1 MGCQWWK
8 GSWKGIQSVP
18 NCREMTGIGGDV
30 GEDKT
35 LNTQESGGHC
45 NMQENMAGDYSED
58 LGLLERQNQ

>member
-1 MGCQWWK
+1 
-8 GSWKGIQSVP
+8 
-18 NCREMTGIGGDV
+18 MTGVGGDV

-45 NMQENMAGDYSED
+45 NIQENMAGDYSED